1 MTQREDKE
9 RARTS
14 REELGKFFYEL
25 AKMTFGATVLAS
37 GVSLIM
43 ATGDVKASALLLV
56 IGMAAT
62 AFLAGVANKI
72 LKTK

>member
-1 MTQREDKE
+1 MTLREDKE

-43 ATGDVKASALLLV
+43 GTGDAIASVVLLV
-56 IGMAAT
+56 VGAFAT
-62 AFLAGVANKI
+62 AFFAGVGNKI
-72 LKTK
+72 LKAK

>member
-1 MTQREDKE
+1 MTLRDDKE

-37 GVSLIM
+37 GVSLI
-43 ATGDVKASALLLV
+43 THSSDINSAILLLV
-56 IGMAAT
+56 VG
-62 AFLAGVANKI
+62 AFTTTFFACDGYKI
-72 LKTK
+72 LNTR

>member
-1 MTQREDKE
+1 
-9 RARTS
+9 
-14 REELGKFFYEL
+14 
-25 AKMTFGATVLAS
+25 MTFGATVLAS

-43 ATGDVKASALLLV
+43 GTADVDASVLLLV
-56 IGMAAT
+56 IGMLAT